1 VHQVRS
7 INFVCFHDKQK
18 LGNLLYIPVPPQ
30 SMELDYDA
38 LLLGCDLTPFQIWSQ
53 VVDPPQPAA
62 LATSL
67 EP

>member
-1 VHQVRS
+1 
-7 INFVCFHDKQK
+7 
-18 LGNLLYIPVPPQ
+18 
-30 SMELDYDA
+30 MELDYNA

-62 LATSL
+62 LATPL